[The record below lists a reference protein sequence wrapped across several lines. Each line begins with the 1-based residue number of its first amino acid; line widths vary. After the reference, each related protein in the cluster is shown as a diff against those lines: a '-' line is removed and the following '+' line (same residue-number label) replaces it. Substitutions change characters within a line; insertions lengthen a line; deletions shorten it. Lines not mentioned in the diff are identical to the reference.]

1 MCADWAGVRAPWWS
15 AATLQNEMNSAAIP
29 ALIALVIQFGLGLT
43 VFQANSKRRSN
54 QCFLLLSLAICGWL
68 ATLYFGLNTRDSA
81 VAGFWMR
88 QASAAGAVVLPLF
101 NLLRL
106 SIRNPKQSWRGI
118 FRDSWIWL
126 LAAFTMAVFCQTRL
140 FLQGARLSQAV
151 EAIAPHPLPVYGHGV
166 ALYVAYF
173 IGAGIALIITY
184 ARDVRRTSGARR
196 TELEFFLIGAA
207 VILATVL
214 VFFTL
219 GLFGDRSRLVWF
231 APFRIVLFSLVIAYG
246 ISTRKIMD
254 VGVFLRR
261 AMSYGVLTAYLLALY
276 GLVWWLVARVTTSL
290 FHSSDHT
297 FAHVAAALVV
307 TFAMAPAR
315 GFSQSLA
322 DRLFVGNRRLDF
334 RTMVSKAAAI
344 LESVTTLPDLLRR
357 FATTIGE
364 AVGTDSVTIY
374 LAQRKG
380 FRKSYPASSSTK
392 AVDEFAEDNPLVQW
406 LATQHEPLVLEEL
419 HRVRGTATTF
429 AVRGQLEQAGAA
441 AAVGILSREHLVGI
455 MLLGPRLSG
464 RIYGGTEQSAL
475 QVLCGQLA
483 VAIEN
488 AELFTEVQNA
498 RIYNEILLQNL
509 TTGVVAADADGH
521 ITVFNQEV
529 AQIAGLNTNGGER
542 TVNDLPAPLR
552 DIIQTTLTSGERQ
565 EDREVEL
572 CGGTGSTFARASSA
586 TFRGQGGELL
596 GALMVVT
603 DITALKRLELQ
614 IRRSDRLASLGTL
627 SAGMAHEIKNPLV
640 SIKTFAQLLPERYHE
655 SDFRET
661 FSGLIVH
668 EIDRLDSLVNQ
679 LLRFARPAKPLLRP
693 MHVHE
698 VLEKT
703 FRLVQHRLYR
713 KEIKLTRTFEA
724 SLDTVRADSDQ
735 MEQVFLN
742 FFLNAMDAM
751 KRGGELTV
759 GTEIRT
765 GDSLVTHLLPEDEER
780 HEALCISIR
789 DTGEG
794 IKKEDIVRVFDP
806 FFTTKDFGTGLGL
819 SVVHGIIE
827 EHGGRIEV
835 ESEVAKGTAFHI
847 FLPLVHFDQKVVAA

>member
-1 MCADWAGVRAPWWS
+1 
-15 AATLQNEMNSAAIP
+15 MNSQAVPI
-29 ALIALVIQFGLGLT
+29 LGALVIQAAVGFA
-43 VFQANSKRRSN
+43 VFVTNRHRKATQS
-54 QCFLLLSLAICGWL
+54 FLVLSIAMICWL
-68 ATLYFGLNTRDSA
+68 ASLYFGSTSHDLLFIARNMRVAFAAAVLILLALN
-81 VAGFWMR
+81 F
-88 QASAAGAVVLPLF
+88 
-101 NLLRL
+101 LRL
-106 SIRNPKQSWRGI
+106 FTVMPDATWRDVLRHSRG
-118 FRDSWIWL
+118 WII
-126 LAAFTMAVFCQTRL
+126 LAF
-140 FLQGARLSQAV
+140 
-151 EAIAPHPLPVYGHGV
+151 
-166 ALYVAYF
+166 
-173 IGAGIALIITY
+173 ALIIFCQSN
-184 ARDVRRTSGARR
+184 VLVKGAR
-196 TELEFFLIGAA
+196 FPDQPGAA
-207 VILATVL
+207 PQPIYGWGVYLYGCCFGSALVVLLVASLRDLRNSSGRIRSELGYLLLGPIFILVL
-214 VFFTL
+214 TL
-219 GLFGDRSRLVWF
+219 GAYQILRFLVPPSQLFWF
-231 APFRIVLFSLVIAYG
+231 APLRAVLFTLIIAYG

-254 VGVFLRR
+254 VGLFLRR
-261 AMSYGVLTAYLLALY
+261 AISYGVLTTYLLAPY
-276 GLVWWLVARVTTSL
+276 GAVWWLVVQVTASL
-290 FHSSDHT
+290 FYSADHT
-297 FAHVAAALVV
+297 FAHIAAALVC

-322 DRLFVGNRRLDF
+322 DRLFVGGRGIDF
-334 RTMVSKAAAI
+334 RTTVSKAAVI

-357 FATTIGE
+357 FATTIGQ

-374 LAQRKG
+374 LAQRKV
-380 FRKSYPASSSTK
+380 FRKRYPVSSSSGT
-392 AVDEFAEDNPLVQW
+392 VEELAEDSPLVQW
-406 LATQHEPLVLEEL
+406 LTTHHEPVILEEL
-419 HRVRGTATTF
+419 LRVRGTATTF
-429 AVRGQLEQAGAA
+429 AIRNELERAGVA

-464 RIYGGTEQSAL
+464 RIYGSTEQTAL

-483 VAIEN
+483 VAIDN

-521 ITVFNQEV
+521 ITVFNQEA

-542 TVNDLPAPLR
+542 SVNDLPTPLR

-572 CGGTGSTFARASSA
+572 AGGTFARASSA
-586 TFRGQGGELL
+586 IFRGQGGELL

-640 SIKTFAQLLPERYHE
+640 SIKTFAQLLPERYQE
-655 SDFRET
+655 SDFRAT
-661 FSGLIVH
+661 FSSLIVH
-668 EIDRLDSLVNQ
+668 EIDRIDSLVNQ

-703 FRLVQHRLYR
+703 FQLVQHRLYQ
-713 KEIKLTRTFEA
+713 KEIKITRTLEA
-724 SLDTVRADSDQ
+724 SLDTIRADSDQ

-751 KRGGELTV
+751 KRGGELKV
-759 GTEIRT
+759 ATEIRT
-765 GDSLVTHLLPEDEER
+765 GDSLVTHLLPADEER

-794 IKKEDIVRVFDP
+794 IKEEDIARVFDP

-827 EHGGRIEV
+827 EHGGQIEV

-847 FLPLVHFDQKVVAA
+847 FLPLVRFDQEVVAA

>member
-1 MCADWAGVRAPWWS
+1 
-15 AATLQNEMNSAAIP
+15 MNSATTPIIV
-29 ALIALVIQFGLGLT
+29 ALLGQIGMAFA
-43 VFQANSKRRSN
+43 VFQANPKRRSN
-54 QCFLLLSLAICGWL
+54 QCFLLLSMAICVWL
-68 ATLYFGLNTRDSA
+68 MYRYFGLSTRAPAVAELCIRESCATGAIILVLLNLLRLTIRNRQSRWHHLLRDSLPWFAVGLAVVVLCQTSFFIRGVRLNVDNITGLSAPDPIPAAGFLIFNVYFLAAVATLIFQITRDLRML
-81 VAGFWMR
+81 AGSQRSEMAFVMI
-88 QASAAGAVVLPLF
+88 GAVVLLVSAVPLQ
-101 NLLRL
+101 LLL
-106 SIRNPKQSWRGI
+106 KLFVDTSKLL
-118 FRDSWIWL
+118 WL
-126 LAAFTMAVFCQTRL
+126 
-140 FLQGARLSQAV
+140 G
-151 EAIAPHPLPVYGHGV
+151 
-166 ALYVAYF
+166 
-173 IGAGIALIITY
+173 
-184 ARDVRRTSGARR
+184 
-196 TELEFFLIGAA
+196 
-207 VILATVL
+207 
-214 VFFTL
+214 
-219 GLFGDRSRLVWF
+219 
-231 APFRIVLFSLVIAYG
+231 PFRVVLFSLIIVYG

-254 VGVFLRR
+254 VGLFLRR
-261 AMSYGVLTAYLLALY
+261 AMSYAVLTAYLLALY
-276 GLVWWLVARVTTSL
+276 GAVWWLVVLATAAL
-290 FHSSDHT
+290 FYSTNHT
-297 FAHVAAALVV
+297 FAHIAAALAV

-322 DRLFVGNRRLDF
+322 SRLFVGGRIDF
-334 RTMVSKAAAI
+334 RTTVSKAAAI

-357 FATTIGE
+357 FATTIGQ

-374 LAQRKG
+374 LAQRKV
-380 FRKSYPASSSTK
+380 FRKSYPVSSSPGPVEELT
-392 AVDEFAEDNPLVQW
+392 EDSPLAQW
-406 LATQHEPLVLEEL
+406 LTTHHEPVILEEL
-419 HRVRGTATTF
+419 LRVRGTATTF
-429 AVRGQLEQAGAA
+429 AIRNELERAGVA

-464 RIYGGTEQSAL
+464 RIYGSTEQTAL

-483 VAIEN
+483 VAIDN

-498 RIYNEILLQNL
+498 RIYNEILVQNL

-521 ITVFNQEV
+521 ITVFNQEA
-529 AQIAGLNTNGGER
+529 AQIAGLNTNGVER

-552 DIIQTTLTSGERQ
+552 EVIQTTLTSGERQ

-572 CGGTGSTFARASSA
+572 AGGTFARASSA
-586 TFRGQGGELL
+586 IFRGQGGELL

-668 EIDRLDSLVNQ
+668 EIDRIDSLVNQ

-698 VLEKT
+698 ILDKT
-703 FRLVQHRLYR
+703 LRLVQHRLYQ
-713 KEIKLTRTFEA
+713 KEIKVTQKWEA
-724 SLDTVRADSDQ
+724 PIDTIRADGDQ
-735 MEQVFLN
+735 LEQVFLN

-759 GTEIRT
+759 STETRS
-765 GDSLVTHLLPEDEER
+765 GESLITHLLPEEGER
-780 HEALCISIR
+780 NEALHISIR

-794 IKKEDIVRVFDP
+794 IKKEDIARVFDP
-806 FFTTKDFGTGLGL
+806 FFTTKNFGTGLGL

-827 EHGGRIEV
+827 EHGGQIEV
-835 ESEVAKGTAFHI
+835 ESELAKGTSFHI

>member
-1 MCADWAGVRAPWWS
+1 
-15 AATLQNEMNSAAIP
+15 MNSAALSS
-29 ALIALVIQFGLGLT
+29 LIALILQLLLGLA
-43 VFQANSKRRSN
+43 VVQANPRRKSN
-54 QCFLLLSLAICGWL
+54 QCFLILSLVIGSWL
-68 ATLYFGLNTRDSA
+68 GCLYLAFSTTKPPEIE
-81 VAGFWMR
+81 FYIR
-88 QASAAGAVVLPLF
+88 QASVAGALVLAVS

-106 SIRNPKQSWRGI
+106 SIQKQHGPWRDI
-118 FRDSWIWL
+118 LRDSWPWL
-126 LAAFTMAVFCQTRL
+126 VVVIAVVVFCQTKF
-140 FLQGARLSQAV
+140 FLQGARFSQPIGA
-151 EAIAPHPLPVYGHGV
+151 AMPLPAPVYGPGV
-166 ALYVAYF
+166 VVYASYF
-173 IGAGIALIITY
+173 VIAGSATIINY
-184 ARDVRRTSGARR
+184 ARDIREATGAKRA
-196 TELEFFLIGAA
+196 ELAFILIGA
-207 VILATVL
+207 VVTLGTVL
-214 VFFTL
+214 LFLIL
-219 GLFGDRSRLVWF
+219 GFIINRSRLVWF
-231 APFRIVLFSLVIAYG
+231 APFRVVLFSLIVAYG
-246 ISTRKIMD
+246 MATRKIMD
-254 VGVFLRR
+254 VGRFLQRT
-261 AMSYGVLTAYLLALY
+261 MSYGLLTVYLLALY
-276 GLVWWLVARVTTSL
+276 GAVWWLVSKAETSA
-290 FHSSDHT
+290 FHSDNHA
-297 FAHVAAALVV
+297 FAHIAAALVI

-322 DRLFVGNRRLDF
+322 DKLFISTRGLDF
-334 RTMVSKAAAI
+334 RATVSKAAVI

-374 LAQRKG
+374 LAQRKV
-380 FRKSYPASSSTK
+380 FRKSYPSSTGT
-392 AVDEFAEDNPLVQW
+392 VDQFKEEEPLVQW
-406 LATQHEPLVLEEL
+406 LATHHEPLILEEL
-419 HRVRGTATTF
+419 HRVRATVTTF
-429 AVRGQLEQAGAA
+429 AIRRQLEAAGAA
-441 AAVGILSREHLVGI
+441 AAVGVLSREQLIGI

-464 RIYGGTEQSAL
+464 RIYGSTEQSAL

-488 AELFTEVQNA
+488 AVLFTEVQNA

-509 TTGVVAADADGH
+509 TTGVVAADADGR
-521 ITVFNQEV
+521 ITVFNQEA
-529 AQIAGLNTNGGER
+529 AQIAGLNSNGGER
-542 TVNDLPAPLR
+542 TVDDLPAPLR
-552 DIIQTTLTSGERQ
+552 DIIRTTLTSGERQ

-572 CGGTGSTFARASSA
+572 RAATGSTFARASSA

-661 FSGLIVH
+661 FSSLIVH
-668 EIDRLDSLVNQ
+668 EIDRIDSLVNQ

-703 FRLVQHRLYR
+703 LQLVQHRLYQ
-713 KEIKLTRTFEA
+713 KEIKLNRTLEA
-724 SLDTVRADSDQ
+724 SLDTIRADADQ

-759 GTEIRT
+759 ETEIRT
-765 GDSLVTHLLPEDEER
+765 GDSLVTHLLPEAEKR

-794 IKKEDIVRVFDP
+794 IKKEDIARVFDP

-819 SVVHGIIE
+819 SVVHGIIG
-827 EHGGRIEV
+827 EHGGQIEV

-847 FLPLVHFDQKVVAA
+847 FLPLVRFDQEVVAA